1 MKKSIRPRSLYE
13 YEIIG
18 KIKHTLSNE
27 FKLSN
32 ERQRE
37 LLQFM
42 IDDIDS
48 EEKVLPDAITKLEE
62 DIFCC
67 KAVLAI
73 VFVFC
78 MYALYK
84 LNHINYVR

>member
-67 KAVLAI
+67 KVVLAI

-84 LNHINYVR
+84 

>member
-62 DIFCC
+62 DIFCR

-84 LNHINYVR
+84 LNHIN

>member
-1 MKKSIRPRSLYE
+1 MKTSSSIRPQSLYE
-13 YEIIG
+13 LEITNQ
-18 KIKHTLSNE
+18 IKQTLSDKT
-27 FKLSN
+27 KLSK

-37 LLQFM
+37 LLQLL

-48 EEKVLPDAITKLEE
+48 KEKVSPDVITKLEE

-84 LNHINYVR
+84 LNHIN

>member
-48 EEKVLPDAITKLEE
+48 EEKVLPDAITKLDG

-73 VFVFC
+73 FFVFC

-84 LNHINYVR
+84 LNHIN

>member
-1 MKKSIRPRSLYE
+1 MKKSSSIRPRSLYE
-13 YEIIG
+13 LEITNQ
-18 KIKHTLSNE
+18 IKQTLSDKT
-27 FKLSN
+27 KLSK
-32 ERQRE
+32 ERQQE
-37 LLQFM
+37 LLQLI

-48 EEKVLPDAITKLEE
+48 KEKVSPDVITKLEE

-84 LNHINYVR
+84 LNHIN

>member
-1 MKKSIRPRSLYE
+1 MKKAIRPQTLYE
-13 YEIIG
+13 SEIIG
-18 KIKHTLSNE
+18 QIKHTLSDE

-42 IDDIDS
+42 IDDIDRQ
-48 EEKVLPDAITKLEE
+48 EKVLPDAITKLEE

-84 LNHINYVR
+84 LNHIN